1 MTKEE
6 FTNQFNTLISAPT
19 LDHSALA
26 AFRAQVEADYDTSTA
41 SQTTLTTAQQ
51 TIKDLQD
58 SNAALK
64 DANLRLFMMN
74 PTANPRDDNTDGK
87 SGKSG
92 KDDPSP
98 SGKED
103 LEDTKETSM
112 DLGAV
117 IDALVGKINN
127 K

>member
-6 FTNQFNTLISAPT
+6 FTKQFNTLISAPT

-26 AFRAQVEADYDTSTA
+26 TFRAQVEADYDTSTTT
-41 SQTTLTTAQQ
+41 QTTLTTAQQ

-58 SNAALK
+58 NNAALK

-74 PTANPRDDNTDGK
+74 PTVNPNSNTDDN
-87 SGKSG
+87 SGNSG
-92 KDDPSP
+92 AGNPPP
-98 SGKED
+98 SGKEESGESD
-103 LEDTKETSM
+103 EPVM

-117 IDALVGKINN
+117 IDALVGKVNS